1 MYVLGSSSVRCCSWV
16 IFVLM
21 IRRPPR
27 STRTDTLFP
36 YTTLFRSLENPYY
49 PPLSSGRRPRLTKTL
64 SRSLWQMLYG
74 QRPSDLT
81 VTQASITWAA
91 ISIRMIRPLKPS
103 AYWLQRPAANNKTY
117 WGRQSATL
125 WRSMMRELNSGPDKP
140 HPRSHAGTAS
150 AMDYVREIGR
160 ASCRERVCQYV

>member
-1 MYVLGSSSVRCCSWV
+1 
-16 IFVLM
+16 
-21 IRRPPR
+21 
-27 STRTDTLFP
+27 
-36 YTTLFRSLENPYY
+36 
-49 PPLSSGRRPRLTKTL
+49 
-64 SRSLWQMLYG
+64 MLYG

-125 WRSMMRELNSGPDKP
+125 WRSMMRELNSGHDKT

-150 AMDYVREIGR
+150 AMDYVRVAFCTSLERSEERRVGKECV
-160 ASCRERVCQYV
+160 STCRYGCSRYH

>member
-1 MYVLGSSSVRCCSWV
+1 MRISDWGSDVCSSD
-16 IFVLM
+16 L
-21 IRRPPR
+21 
-27 STRTDTLFP
+27 
-36 YTTLFRSLENPYY
+36 
-49 PPLSSGRRPRLTKTL
+49 LTKTL

-117 WGRQSATL
+117 WGRQSA
-125 WRSMMRELNSGPDKP
+125 RSEEHTSELQSLMRTSYAVFCLKKKTSITKEHSIVYTNKL
-140 HPRSHAGTAS
+140 
-150 AMDYVREIGR
+150 
-160 ASCRERVCQYV
+160 

>member
-1 MYVLGSSSVRCCSWV
+1 
-16 IFVLM
+16 
-21 IRRPPR
+21 
-27 STRTDTLFP
+27 
-36 YTTLFRSLENPYY
+36 
-49 PPLSSGRRPRLTKTL
+49 
-64 SRSLWQMLYG
+64 MLYG

-125 WRSMMRELNSGPDKP
+125 WRSMMRELNSGHDKQ
-140 HPRSHAGTAS
+140 HPRSACRRRRSEGRRVGKESVGTGKF
-150 AMDYVREIGR
+150 RWG
-160 ASCRERVCQYV
+160 